1 MSRTSNIASFV
12 ASTMKRDMNPCDEKT
27 GPSNQHQ
34 ESAPIDMLAAI
45 VRENQKRY
53 EDLEGRYEAQV
64 LTTAKDKQEIVR
76 LSTQLIQTT
85 KELMEYKHENAA
97 LKSALHQI
105 KSALHAG
112 KEEVE
117 NEETKNDH
125 VTQELESTQSGPM
138 KERWLLK
145 P

>member
-12 ASTMKRDMNPCDEKT
+12 ASTMKRDMNPCDEKM
-27 GPSNQHQ
+27 GPSSDQHQ

-45 VRENQKRY
+45 IRENQKRY

-105 KSALHAG
+105 KSALDAG
-112 KEEVE
+112 KEVE
-117 NEETKNDH
+117 NEKTKNDC
-125 VTQELESTQSGPM
+125 VTQELESTQCGLM

>member
-12 ASTMKRDMNPCDEKT
+12 ASTMKRDMNPSGEKM
-27 GPSNQHQ
+27 GPSDQPQ
-34 ESAPIDMLAAI
+34 ESSPIDMLAAI
-45 VRENQKRY
+45 IRENQKRY

-112 KEEVE
+112 KEVE
-117 NEETKNDH
+117 NEKTKNDY
-125 VTQELESTQSGPM
+125 VTQELESTQTGLM